1 MSASRREAA
10 PSDER
15 GARREAEG
23 PTGGGSIRTVTV
35 IGAGTMGHGIAHV
48 AAAAGCDV
56 VLQDVNEDLARKGIA
71 KIRENLEKG
80 IAKGK
85 VTAEERDRVLGRI
98 RPAASLA
105 EAAAGADLV
114 VEAAPERL
122 ELKQQLVEQVF
133 TAGKPE
139 VIFASNTSS
148 LPVTA
153 IAAKAKR
160 PAQVIGMH
168 FFNPPH
174 LMKLVEVVLAQQTSE
189 ATAEAVLALAKR
201 MGKETIR
208 VKDAPG
214 FATSR
219 LGVLLGL
226 EAIRMLEAG
235 VASAEDIDRAMEV
248 GYNHPMGPL
257 RLTDLVGLDVRL
269 AIADHLFHEIG
280 EQFRPPPLLRK
291 MVRAGKLGKKTG
303 EGFYRWD

>member
-1 MSASRREAA
+1 M
-10 PSDER
+10 
-15 GARREAEG
+15 
-23 PTGGGSIRTVTV
+23 IRTVVV

-56 VLQDVNEDLARKGIA
+56 RLHDLNASLI
-71 KIRENLEKG
+71 EKG
-80 IAKGK
+80 LEQIRANLQKGVDKGK
-85 VTAEERDRVLGRI
+85 VTAEARDAALSRVR
-98 RPAASLA
+98 AALELSGA
-105 EAAAGADLV
+105 VVDADLV

-122 ELKQQLVEQVF
+122 ELKQELAAAVSA
-133 TAGKPE
+133 AGGPGL
-139 VIFASNTSS
+139 IFATNTSS
-148 LPVTA
+148 LPITA
-153 IAAKAKR
+153 IAAKSKR
-160 PAQVIGMH
+160 PDRVIGMH

-174 LMKLVEVVLAQQTSE
+174 LMKLVEVVVAQQT
-189 ATAEAVLALAKR
+189 ADDVVTDVLDLARR
-201 MGKETIR
+201 MGKDTIR

-269 AIADHLFHEIG
+269 AIAEHLFHEIG

-303 EGFYRWD
+303 EGFYRWNEKNA

>member
-1 MSASRREAA
+1 MSAIEK
-10 PSDER
+10 
-15 GARREAEG
+15 
-23 PTGGGSIRTVTV
+23 VTV

-48 AAAAGCDV
+48 AAAAGCEV
-56 VLQDVNEDLARKGIA
+56 RLQDMTKELAEAGIA
-71 KIRENLEKG
+71 KVRENLEKG

-85 VTAEERDRVLGRI
+85 VTAEERDRVLSRI
-98 RPAASLA
+98 RPAAALA
-105 EAAAGADLV
+105 EAAADADLV
-114 VEAAPERL
+114 VEAAPEKL
-122 ELKQQLVEQVF
+122 ELKQQLADEVF
-133 TAGKPE
+133 AAGKPH

-153 IAAKAKR
+153 IAAKTKR
-160 PAQVIGMH
+160 PEQVIGMH

-174 LMKLVEVVLAQQTSE
+174 LMKLVEVVVAQQTSE

-226 EAIRMLEAG
+226 EAIRMLETG

-269 AIADHLFHEIG
+269 AIAEHLFVEIG
-280 EQFRPPPLLRK
+280 EQFRPPALLRK
-291 MVRAGKLGKKTG
+291 LVRAGRLGKKSG
-303 EGFYRWD
+303 EGFYKWT

>member
-1 MSASRREAA
+1 MTIEK
-10 PSDER
+10 
-15 GARREAEG
+15 
-23 PTGGGSIRTVTV
+23 VTV

-48 AAAAGCDV
+48 AAAAGCEV
-56 VLQDVNEDLARKGIA
+56 RLQDMTKELADAGLA
-71 KIRENLEKG
+71 KVRENLEKG
-80 IAKGK
+80 ISKGK
-85 VTAEERDRVLGRI
+85 VTAEERDRILSRI
-98 RPAASLA
+98 RVVASLA
-105 EAAAGADLV
+105 EAAADADLV
-114 VEAAPERL
+114 VEAAPEKL
-122 ELKQQLVEQVF
+122 ELKQGLADQVF
-133 TAGKPE
+133 AAGKPH

-160 PAQVIGMH
+160 PEQVIGMH

-226 EAIRMLEAG
+226 EAIRMLETG

-269 AIADHLFHEIG
+269 AIAEHLFVEIG
-280 EQFRPPPLLRK
+280 EQFRPPALLRK
-291 MVRAGKLGKKTG
+291 LVRAGKLGKKSG
-303 EGFYRWD
+303 EGFYEWR